1 MSIHKVW
8 YIVVILLLLSILY
21 YYCNPEQYQLFPKCP
36 FVSLTGYKCIGCGS
50 QRAIHSLLHLDIA
63 QAFKYNMLLVISIPY
78 LGLLIYTEYYKK
90 NLKLY
95 LLIHNYKV
103 TIGYLLLILTWWV
116 FRNVWNL

>member
-50 QRAIHSLLHLDIA
+50 QRVIHSLLHLDIA

-90 NLKLY
+90 NLNLY
-95 LLIHNYKV
+95 SLIHNYKV

-116 FRNVWNL
+116 FRNIWNL

>member
-95 LLIHNYKV
+95 SLIHNYKV
-103 TIGYLLLILTWWV
+103 TIGYLFLILTWWV
-116 FRNVWNL
+116 FRNIWNL